1 MSGLNKSGF
10 DRNIFYNEIYSIV
23 KQIPA
28 GRVVTY
34 GILARLA
41 GFPQYSRLAGQALAH
56 HNQPDFLPC
65 HRVVNSQGRL
75 VPSWQKQKELLEK
88 EGITFKR
95 NGCVNMSKHLW
106 DITGS
111 LTSTIGISPTSATWQ

>member
-28 GRVVTY
+28 GRVATY

-75 VPSWQKQKELLEK
+75 APHWPQQRQLLEQ
-88 EGITFKR
+88 EGVIFKP
-95 NGCVNMSKHLW
+95 NGNVDLRLSGW
-106 DITGS
+106 DILNFCS
-111 LTSTIGISPTSATWQ
+111 L

>member
-41 GFPQYSRLAGQALAH
+41 GFPAIFQTSRSTLSH

-75 VPSWQKQKELLEK
+75 APHWPQQRQLLEQ
-88 EGITFKR
+88 EGVIFKP
-95 NGCVNMSKHLW
+95 NGNVDLRLSGW
-106 DITGS
+106 DILNFCS
-111 LTSTIGISPTSATWQ
+111 L

>member
-41 GFPQYSRLAGQALAH
+41 RFSR
-56 HNQPDFLPC
+56 NIPD
-65 HRVVNSQGRL
+65 
-75 VPSWQKQKELLEK
+75 
-88 EGITFKR
+88 
-95 NGCVNMSKHLW
+95 
-106 DITGS
+106 
-111 LTSTIGISPTSATWQ
+111 

>member
-23 KQIPA
+23 KQIP
-28 GRVVTY
+28 
-34 GILARLA
+34 ARLA

-75 VPSWQKQKELLEK
+75 APHWPQQRQLLEQ
-88 EGITFKR
+88 EGVIFKP
-95 NGCVNMSKHLW
+95 NGNVDLRLSGW
-106 DITGS
+106 DILNFCS
-111 LTSTIGISPTSATWQ
+111 L